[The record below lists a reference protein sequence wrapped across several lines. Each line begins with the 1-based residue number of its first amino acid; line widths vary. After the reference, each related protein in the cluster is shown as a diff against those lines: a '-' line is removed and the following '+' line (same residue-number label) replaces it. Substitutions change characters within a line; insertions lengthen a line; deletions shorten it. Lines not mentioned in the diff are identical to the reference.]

1 MPLFDFRCTECGGAT
16 ERLVSIAERDSGQLR
31 CERQV
36 WPDLDTGP
44 DTGLDDDDDDD
55 DGVPCQGVLQYAGL
69 SAPTI
74 GRVHVFGVI
83 MNDGR
88 KVAGHI
94 NKDAPMR
101 RRPRPV

>member
-1 MPLFDFRCTECGGAT
+1 M
-16 ERLVSIAERDSGQLR
+16 SIAERDGGQLR
-31 CERQV
+31 CERTV
-36 WPDLDTGP
+36 WPDDDP
-44 DTGLDDDDDDD
+44 DMQG
-55 DGVPCQGVLQYAGL
+55 DGHLCQGRLQYAGL

-83 MNDGR
+83 MDDGR